1 MEIQV
6 IHLLT
11 DKSTLLGTAERFVKE
26 ITIFNAVKH
35 AMNTKDE
42 VITEY
47 HANHRAVSSM
57 LLLRGI
63 TIEED
68 IAKKIR

>member
-1 MEIQV
+1 MHV
-6 IHLLT
+6 LT
-11 DKSTLLGTAERFVKE
+11 DKSTLSGTAESFVRE

-42 VITEY
+42 IITEY
-47 HANHRAVSSM
+47 HTNNRAVSSM

-63 TIEED
+63 SIEKD
-68 IAKKIR
+68 VLKKIR

>member
-1 MEIQV
+1 
-6 IHLLT
+6 LT

-35 AMNTKDE
+35 TMNTKDE
-42 VITEY
+42 IITEY
-47 HANHRAVSSM
+47 HTTNRAVSSM

-63 TIEED
+63 SIEKD
-68 IAKKIR
+68 VLKKIR

>member
-6 IHLLT
+6 IRALT
-11 DKSTLLGTAERFVKE
+11 DKSTLSRTTESFVRE
-26 ITIFNAVKH
+26 ITRLNAVRY

-47 HANHRAVSSM
+47 HTNHRAVSAM

-68 IAKKIR
+68 VVKRIR

>member
-1 MEIQV
+1 LEIQV
-6 IHLLT
+6 IRALT
-11 DKSTLLGTAERFVKE
+11 DKSTLSRTAKSFVKE

-42 VITEY
+42 VIVEY
-47 HANHRAVSSM
+47 HNNHRAVSAM

-68 IAKKIR
+68 AVKKIR